1 MKMEP
6 SGRTSTRTTDS
17 EWADYA
23 QCEIL
28 DETQI
33 ERSKRSL
40 SGAAQKTGG
49 KKWENK
55 KTKKNGRS
63 EKNHALRSQ
72 HLNEPNSNAQHQQ
85 KNNRKTKP

>member
-55 KTKKNGRS
+55 KTKKTGGL
-63 EKNHALRSQ
+63 K
-72 HLNEPNSNAQHQQ
+72 
-85 KNNRKTKP
+85 KTTPFGVST